1 MQLARESEEKAR
13 LKLLS
18 EKKTPIEETPKIE
31 ETKKDQTLGFSQE
44 NKILFE

>member
-13 LKLLS
+13 LKLVS
-18 EKKTPIEETPKIE
+18 EKKTPIVETPKIE
-31 ETKKDQTLGFSQE
+31 ETKKVQALGFSQE